1 MAGPTEG
8 GRVVVRRRAEEPR
21 GSLAST
27 LAAPFSG
34 WFGD

>member
-8 GRVVVRRRAEEPR
+8 DRIVVRRVQQPR

-34 WFGD
+34 WFGN